1 MENVSPRVVNELFL
15 QKLATAEG
23 IEAFKD
29 VATNYVRT
37 KIREVSF
44 IRQILPPQ
52 FVTQADVHPSVQHDG
67 VVKIVD
73 IEPDSKA
80 MAVNFRGDAA
90 YTYIEGERYEI
101 PFFMISSDNMQKTEQ
116 ELLAYTMPINQVI
129 EKNTLF
135 DVHDQEDSAFIN
147 AIDAA
152 IAASCK
158 AETGIFYSDGTIKKS
173 DFKKLFDLIDGDKLA
188 CTTILMSGTTANR
201 LMLYPATSVGDGIA
215 SESFLKGPGGMPGVF
230 GKRLIVSNKDD
241 LFKSNGHEK
250 IYAFTAPEYLGEFD
264 ILEDIKFWLKKE
276 KNLITFANYETVG
289 LGIGNVKS
297 VASLDLSAA

>member
-15 QKLATAEG
+15 QKLASDEG
-23 IEAFKD
+23 VAAFSE
-29 VATNYVRT
+29 VVTNYVRT

-52 FVTQADVHPSVQHDG
+52 YPTQADVHPSVQHDG

-80 MAVNFRGDAA
+80 MAVNFRGDAQ

-101 PFFMISSDNMQKTEQ
+101 PFFMISSDNLQKTEQ

-135 DVHDQEDSAFIN
+135 DIHDQEDKAFI
-147 AIDAA
+147 AAVDAA
-152 IAASCK
+152 ISESGK
-158 AETGIFYSDGTIKKS
+158 SETGTFDTDGTVKKA
-173 DFKKLFDLIDGDKLA
+173 DFKKLFDLIDGDKLM
-188 CTTILMSGTTANR
+188 CNTILMSSTMANR

-215 SESFLKGPGGMPGVF
+215 AATFSQGPVGIQEVF
-230 GKRLIVSNKDD
+230 GKRLIISNKTD
-241 LFKSNGHEK
+241 LLGNN

-264 ILEDIKFWLKKE
+264 ILEDVKFWIKKE
-276 KNLITFANYETVG
+276 KNLVTFANYETVG
-289 LGIGNVKS
+289 LGIGNIKA
-297 VASLDLSAA
+297 VAKLTLSDA